1 MLQSVLRSAS
11 AVSIAAGFAVTA
23 LSVQSASAEQ
33 WAFERIAQSG
43 DSLPHNNN
51 VVIDSIESCGI
62 ENGNVVYS
70 GNAHNGGEGTDYI
83 AALVKGVGRTVVFN
97 ETPVPDGVG
106 VFAQNSGGHLDGDCI
121 VFTGRDS
128 GRGGPPFSG
137 VYRYHPAAKLHRVV
151 DTNSMVPMRP
161 GDFYTGFFSAV
172 ADDDTVIALT
182 DVASIGPIERAFFQ
196 DDNGEQTLPVI
207 AGMLLP
213 NGETLFTI
221 NEFDFNA
228 GLLASRVLA
237 EFGVEHILL
246 NSESGSEL
254 LASDGDLVPDGAV
267 GEVFNSFAS
276 PVVNSDGD
284 QTAFIGVG
292 DMGTIGIFS
301 KESSSTLELVI
312 GLGDPAP
319 PTFTDTFDLFSTTIA
334 INNGAHVFLASTTEN
349 DDRNLYTT
357 LGATNSDEP
366 KLVLAVGD
374 MLDGKTVVAIDT
386 PGRQALSGLTLAL
399 CVRFDDFSDAVY
411 TATLIQESF
420 ETEPNNSIDTA
431 NCIELLSDCAFVSG
445 KLQSNE
451 FPACDPDT
459 VLVAFDKQINF
470 LEDDAGIRLINDDDA
485 TEGDGRASAL
495 WDIPLVPGSGSSTLR
510 LGVTGKADVVE
521 SNVGTAGD
529 FNGLNQNFPHGQ
541 LGEFTLTVTFVDDM
555 GMALPSP
562 TMLPDGSMMENPIQ
576 YVDEF
581 RTGGEAFY
589 INYMAPIGADAAHAV
604 IDNTTGR
611 DDFCNDVDF
620 FLFKN
625 LIPLCPYCV
634 VQIGGLNDQCTQTDG
649 LLAWFSPKQLINTTD
664 DNSGDGVYASLCDP
678 DAAVTADINGIIRI
692 AFSGSGDT
700 NFNGLLDGPAEDQ
713 YLADHPEYLNDYPG
727 LPPAAAPIIDMGG
740 QPLSSRAIDLVCAD
754 PPPAH
759 GECGCY
765 TLKISLDLDAHE
777 DPPNLLVLQEAM
789 YHGDINLDG
798 ITDTADLGILV
809 GFFGWAAP

>member
-1 MLQSVLRSAS
+1 MLQSVFRSAS
-11 AVSIAAGFAVTA
+11 AASIAAGLAVTA
-23 LSVQSASAEQ
+23 LSAQSASAEQ
-33 WAFERIAQSG
+33 WVFERIVQTG
-43 DSLPHNNN
+43 DSLPFQAG
-51 VVIDSIESCGI
+51 VTIDDLTAGHIDA
-62 ENGNVVYS
+62 GNVVYS
-70 GNAHNGGEGTDYI
+70 GLGLRNAAFEPFI
-83 AALVKGVGRTVVFN
+83 AARINGINRTIAHG
-97 ETPVPDGVG
+97 ESPVPNGAG
-106 VFAQNSGGHLDGDCI
+106 VFSELRLGDLQDTEI

-128 GRGGPPFSG
+128 SRGTNQTG
-137 VYRYHPAAKLHRVV
+137 VYRYKPASKLHPVADVSSNVPDLPAAAF
-151 DTNSMVPMRP
+151 TNFVQAFYDSDDIIYRARFQEGPDADFGAFRDANGTQSLELKP
-161 GDFYTGFFSAV
+161 GD
-172 ADDDTVIALT
+172 
-182 DVASIGPIERAFFQ
+182 
-196 DDNGEQTLPVI
+196 TLPDAANFEDLSDIEAENGALAAEILTMPGFNGRGIYRFHSGGDDRI
-207 AGMLLP
+207 AIEG
-213 NGETLFTI
+213 
-221 NEFDFNA
+221 
-228 GLLASRVLA
+228 
-237 EFGVEHILL
+237 
-246 NSESGSEL
+246 
-254 LASDGDLVPDGAV
+254 
-267 GEVFNSFAS
+267 
-276 PVVNSDGD
+276 
-284 QTAFIGVG
+284 
-292 DMGTIGIFS
+292 
-301 KESSSTLELVI
+301 ELVI
-312 GLGDPAP
+312 GGAGGEVFTDITPWSLNTNGEYVVFNGTGDMGANGLYYGDGAVHQILANTSTPAP
-319 PTFTDTFDLFSTTIA
+319 PLFLSNFDEFMEHDTDSGNTVFTASVGPMPCGLFT
-334 INNGAHVFLASTTEN
+334 
-349 DDRNLYTT
+349 NLGGS
-357 LGATNSDEP
+357 LKS
-366 KLVLAVGD
+366 VLDAGD
-374 MLDGKTVVAIDT
+374 MLDGKTVANISLSHQAI
-386 PGRQALSGLTLAL
+386 SGNTIAMTIE
-399 CVRFDDFSDAVY
+399 FEDDSLAVY
-411 TATLIQESF
+411 TATLTQESF

-470 LEDDAGIRLINDDDA
+470 LEDESGIRLINDDDA

-495 WDIPLVPGSGSSTLR
+495 WDIPLVPGSGSSTIR
-510 LGVTGKADVVE
+510 LGVTGKADVIE
-521 SNVGTAGD
+521 SNIGTAGD

-589 INYMAPIGADAAHAV
+589 INYTAPIGADSAHAV

-678 DAAVTADINGIIRI
+678 DEAVTADVNGIIRI

-700 NFNGLLDGPAEDQ
+700 NFNGLLDGPAEDA

-727 LPPAAAPIIDMGG
+727 LPPAVAPIIDMGG
-740 QPLSSRAIDLVCAD
+740 QPLSSRALDLVCAD

-765 TLKISLDLDAHE
+765 TLKIMLDLDAHE
-777 DPPNLLVLQEAM
+777 EPPNVLVIQDAM